1 MFRMLF
7 VVCAFP
13 PSCPPLLM
21 PCLCL
26 LCLLIRVRARGR
38 EGVDLVR
45 KGMGA
50 AWAGGWLV
58 GMSRV
63 CDAAAGVAAAVV
75 AVAVAV
81 AARISVFSGRHHLN

>member
-13 PSCPPLLM
+13 PSPSPLPPL
-21 PCLCL
+21 PCL

-38 EGVDLVR
+38 EGVDLAR
-45 KGMGA
+45 QGMGA

-75 AVAVAV
+75 AVAVA
-81 AARISVFSGRHHLN
+81 ARISVFSGRHHLN